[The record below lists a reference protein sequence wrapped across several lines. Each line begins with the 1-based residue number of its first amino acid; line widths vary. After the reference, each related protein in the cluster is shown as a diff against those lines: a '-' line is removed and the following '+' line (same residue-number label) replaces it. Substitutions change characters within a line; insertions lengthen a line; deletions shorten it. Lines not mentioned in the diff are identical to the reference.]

1 MKIKRKMAVSWV
13 QRTLGAASGC
23 GSRLLVDNFS
33 LRLLTR
39 NVYHSN
45 SALCYFNKHNEA
57 LRCVDDK
64 CSKAFCVSR
73 FAIFGGVALP
83 SCNRFAGMHFSSKNR
98 LGDRLTFDSDFE
110 DDAREEE
117 YQELYNRFMR
127 TAEMGHQL
135 LVIQPYIKWG
145 PSKKLITTPEL
156 QLEEAVAL
164 VRTLRRWTVVDTE
177 IISLK
182 NFDKKTFFG
191 KGNLERLQQR
201 IRKDKKVTGVF
212 ISTNILKGI
221 QHKELEDHFGVPV
234 FDRYTVVIQIFR
246 EHARTKEAK
255 LQVAMA
261 EVPYL
266 WSRLRGIHETA
277 ASRPQGASASVGGPG
292 ETYLEL
298 RRRIL
303 SGRERKLQRA
313 LESLRSQRQLLRS
326 NRQKH
331 GIPVVAVVGYT
342 NAGKTS
348 LIKALTGDDRLEAR
362 DELFATL
369 DVTVHAGFL
378 PCRLQVLYVDTVG
391 FISDIPTQLLES
403 FRATLEDAMLADVVV
418 HVRDVSHPDSE
429 AQAVNVDQTL
439 KSFDLSPELLEN
451 VIVVGNK
458 IDLLPAEVASAH
470 QSDWLPVSATRS
482 IGLDALREKIE
493 GAVLRATG
501 RTSMAVR
508 VPSGGEES
516 RWLYKE
522 AAVVGVSVDPQD
534 EQYVYVKVVISDKQ
548 LGQFKRRFLRGRS

>member
-1 MKIKRKMAVSWV
+1 MAVSVV
-13 QRTLGAASGC
+13 QRTLGAASITRFLVYNFTLKMP
-23 GSRLLVDNFS
+23 GSNAF
-33 LRLLTR
+33 
-39 NVYHSN
+39 HCN
-45 SALCYFNKHNEA
+45 SALSYFTKRNEA
-57 LRCVDDK
+57 AQCVYNK
-64 CSKAFCVSR
+64 
-73 FAIFGGVALP
+73 FAKFFAPRVAVFGDVPLW
-83 SCNRFAGMHFSSKNR
+83 CNRFACIHSCSKNG
-98 LGDRLTFDSDFE
+98 LDDRNPLDSDIE
-110 DDAREEE
+110 DETGEEE

-127 TAEMGHQL
+127 TTEMGHQL
-135 LVIQPYIKWG
+135 LVVQPYVKWG
-145 PSKKLITTPEL
+145 PSKKSITTPEL

-201 IRKDKKVTGVF
+201 IRKDKKITGVF
-212 ISTNILKGI
+212 VSTNILKGV
-221 QHKELEDHFGVPV
+221 QHRELEDHFRVPV

-261 EVPYL
+261 EIPYL
-266 WSRLRGIHETA
+266 WSRLRSIHETA
-277 ASRPQGASASVGGPG
+277 ASRPQGASAAVGGPG

-298 RRRIL
+298 RRRVL
-303 SGRERKLQRA
+303 SGRERKLSRS
-313 LESLRSQRQLLRS
+313 LESLRSQRQLLRG

-348 LIKALTGDDRLEAR
+348 LVKALTGDDRLEAR

-369 DVTVHAGFL
+369 DVTVHAGLL

-403 FRATLEDAMLADVVV
+403 FRATLEDAMLADVIV

-429 AQAVNVDQTL
+429 AQAANVDETL
-439 KSFDLSPELLEN
+439 RSFDLTPELLDN

-458 IDLLPAEVASAH
+458 IDLLPAEVADATR
-470 QSDWLPVSATRS
+470 SDWLPVSATRS

-493 GAVLRATG
+493 AAVLRATG
-501 RTSMAVR
+501 RTSMAIR
-508 VPSGGEES
+508 VPSGGEEC
-516 RWLYKE
+516 RWLYRE
-522 AAVVGVSVDPQD
+522 AAVTGVSADPRD
-534 EQYVYVKVVISDKQ
+534 GQYVYVRVVISDKQ
-548 LGQFKRRFLRGRS
+548 LGQFKRRFLSGKA